1 MRKIRRGF
9 RRPPSYPSWHCELL
23 RALHSREVFL
33 FDIDVMQKSVQCLFP
48 SGTTPPLNWVPV
60 VMLCDLPGCTAAARW
75 LVCGRR
81 PGLWRWTDSE
91 IWLEMPLQENGAC
104 FYRRIST
111 GARLCEVQDELLTF
125 EAQRL
130 PPGPWKYE
138 YCSSQPWCELDMLT
152 TPVGDSVDL
161 KLVSESWHVRKY
173 GRCCTCG
180 PGS

>member
-1 MRKIRRGF
+1 MSFPF
-9 RRPPSYPSWHCELL
+9 RNHSAVELGACRDAVRSARLHCSSQV
-23 RALHSREVFL
+23 AC
-33 FDIDVMQKSVQCLFP
+33 MW
-48 SGTTPPLNWVPV
+48 TPPRFVAVDRLG
-60 VMLCDLPGCTAAARW
+60 DLARDASAGEWGCHSCGSAAIDTTQA
-75 LVCGRR
+75 
-81 PGLWRWTDSE
+81 WRCLRLKCRITKCS
-91 IWLEMPLQENGAC
+91 PC